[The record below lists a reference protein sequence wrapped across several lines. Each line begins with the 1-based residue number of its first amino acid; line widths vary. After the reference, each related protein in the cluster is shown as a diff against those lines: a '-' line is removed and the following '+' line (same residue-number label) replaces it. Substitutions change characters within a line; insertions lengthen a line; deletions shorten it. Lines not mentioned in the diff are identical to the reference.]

1 MAGYGMRA
9 GTAALLLI
17 FCLAGGAPAQAKR
30 KPRFDP
36 GRASF
41 SVRCQ
46 NLVLGYRLQ
55 AVTALPGEQLE
66 LEVLDANWD
75 KQFRLV
81 AQAGDAAEH
90 GPRRWRWT
98 APGAPGAYTLAI
110 LRAPNADLLQL
121 LVFVLVPY
129 GQMTGGVLNGYLI
142 GDYPEPRSATANG
155 YAPPRGFIEV
165 GPDDLETWVSPHF
178 QLQQF
183 LCRQAGDFP
192 KYLVLDERLLVKLE
206 ELLAKVN
213 LEGHTCRTLSISSAF
228 RTPHYN
234 RLIKQAEFSLHQWGQ
249 AADVAVDANGDGKM
263 DDLNRNGKSDL
274 GDVKVLESMVGHIEG
289 ELRHQD
295 KVGGLGVYDER
306 GNHGP
311 FVHIDVRGE
320 PARWKR

>member
-98 APGAPGAYTLAI
+98 APGAATRPRDRHRPLASHPTARI
-110 LRAPNADLLQL
+110 
-121 LVFVLVPY
+121 
-129 GQMTGGVLNGYLI
+129 
-142 GDYPEPRSATANG
+142 PRC
-155 YAPPRGFIEV
+155 PF
-165 GPDDLETWVSPHF
+165 PDGT
-178 QLQQF
+178 
-183 LCRQAGDFP
+183 
-192 KYLVLDERLLVKLE
+192 
-206 ELLAKVN
+206 
-213 LEGHTCRTLSISSAF
+213 
-228 RTPHYN
+228 
-234 RLIKQAEFSLHQWGQ
+234 
-249 AADVAVDANGDGKM
+249 GDG
-263 DDLNRNGKSDL
+263 
-274 GDVKVLESMVGHIEG
+274 
-289 ELRHQD
+289 
-295 KVGGLGVYDER
+295 
-306 GNHGP
+306 
-311 FVHIDVRGE
+311 
-320 PARWKR
+320 

>member
-1 MAGYGMRA
+1 MRA
-9 GTAALLLI
+9 ATAALLAAL
-17 FCLAGGAPAQAKR
+17 CLACAATAEARR

-41 SVRCQ
+41 SLRCQ
-46 NLVLGYRLQ
+46 HLVLGYRLQ
-55 AVTALPGEQLE
+55 AVTALPGEQLN

-75 KQFRLV
+75 KQFRLE
-81 AQAGDAAEH
+81 AQAGEVEEV

-98 APGAPGAYTLAI
+98 APGQPGEYPLVI
-110 LRAPNADLLQL
+110 LRAPNADMLQL
-121 LVFVLVPY
+121 MILVLVPSDQVVN
-129 GQMTGGVLNGYLI
+129 GALNGFLI
-142 GDYPEPRSATANG
+142 GEYPEPRTNTQNG
-155 YAPPRGFIEV
+155 FHPPRGFVEV
-165 GPDDLETWVSPHF
+165 RPDNLETWVSPHF

-213 LEGHTCRTLSISSAF
+213 LEGHYCRTLSISSAY
-228 RTPHYN
+228 RTPHHN

-249 AADVAVDANGDGKM
+249 AADVAVDADGDGKM

-274 GDVKVLESMVGHIEG
+274 KDVEELRGMVEHIEG